1 MLETDADRLA
11 SIKGL
16 GGQLVRAESGE
27 CWAIFDAAGVQLQF
41 DDTYINSTTPRLTLR
56 SSDVDLLGIGERA
69 QTVTVDDI
77 DYLVREKQDG
87 DAPGWAVLILDKP

>member
-16 GGQLVRAESGE
+16 GGQLVRGELGE
-27 CWAIFDAAGVQLQF
+27 CWAILDAAGVQLQF
-41 DDTYINSTTPRLTLR
+41 DDTYLNSTNPRLTLR
-56 SSDVDLLGIGERA
+56 SSDVDRLGIAKRA
-69 QTVTVDDI
+69 SIISVDDT

-87 DAPGWAVLILDKP
+87 DAPGWATLILDKP